1 MLERSWES
9 SVETEQQMARFD
21 LSKWIE
27 KNRKKKK
34 KKALELLFF
43 KENPRKKQGW
53 WQIGEVSESW
63 KVDGTKADLILKD
76 H

>member
-34 KKALELLFF
+34 MALELLFF
-43 KENPRKKQGW
+43 KENPRKEQGW

-63 KVDGTKADLILKD
+63 EVGGTKADLILKD
-76 H
+76 Y